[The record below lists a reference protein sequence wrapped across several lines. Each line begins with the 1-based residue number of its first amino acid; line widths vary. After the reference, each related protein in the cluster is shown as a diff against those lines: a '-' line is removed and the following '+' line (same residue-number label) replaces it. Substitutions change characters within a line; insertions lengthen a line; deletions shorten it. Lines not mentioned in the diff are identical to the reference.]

1 MKIGYARV
9 STVDQNEARQ
19 MEALREEGVEMIYMD
34 KKSGKDFNR
43 PEYQKMIAS
52 LKKGDVLVVHSIDR
66 LGRNYEEI
74 IAEWRKITKE
84 IEADIIVQDM
94 PLLNTTQNKD
104 LTGTLIA
111 DIVLQLLSY
120 VAQRERENIRQR
132 QKEGIAIAK
141 AQGKYKGRA
150 KKKSIKNFLI
160 TPSSDGRMEKSQ
172 KFNLLKLWEYQEVRC
187 INYWRMSEMI
197 DFTNKSI
204 TTQNN
209 VESER
214 LLKKA
219 VAQGFKL
226 PKMRK
231 SNRVM

>member
-19 MEALREEGVEMIYMD
+19 MEALREDGVDRIYMD

-43 PEYQKMIAS
+43 PEYQKMIS
-52 LKKGDVLVVHSIDR
+52 ELHKGDVLVIHSIDR

-74 IAEWRKITKE
+74 ITEWRKITKE

-94 PLLNTTQNKD
+94 PLLNTSQNKD

-150 KKKSIKNFLI
+150 KKEIDKKLFEDTKARWQNGEI
-160 TPSSDGRMEKSQ
+160 TKIQFAETIGVSRGTLYRILGEEK
-172 KFNLLKLWEYQEVRC
+172 
-187 INYWRMSEMI
+187 
-197 DFTNKSI
+197 DD
-204 TTQNN
+204 
-209 VESER
+209 
-214 LLKKA
+214 
-219 VAQGFKL
+219 
-226 PKMRK
+226 
-231 SNRVM
+231 

>member
-150 KKKSIKNFLI
+150 KKEINKELFDNAKIRWQNGEI
-160 TPSSDGRMEKSQ
+160 TKVQFAEIMGISRSTLYK
-172 KFNLLKLWEYQEVRC
+172 LLEDEG
-187 INYWRMSEMI
+187 N
-197 DFTNKSI
+197 D
-204 TTQNN
+204 
-209 VESER
+209 
-214 LLKKA
+214 
-219 VAQGFKL
+219 
-226 PKMRK
+226 
-231 SNRVM
+231 

>member
-1 MKIGYARV
+1 MKIGYVRV

-19 MEALREEGVEMIYMD
+19 IEAMKADGIEKIYID

-43 PEYQKMIAS
+43 PEYQRMIS
-52 LKKGDVLVVHSIDR
+52 ELQKGDTLVIHSIDR

-74 IAEWRKITKE
+74 IEEWRRITKE
-84 IEADIIVQDM
+84 IEANVIVQDM
-94 PLLNTTQNKD
+94 PLLNTCQNKD

-150 KKKSIKNFLI
+150 KREINKKLFEETKLRWQNGEI
-160 TPSSDGRMEKSQ
+160 TKVQFAEIMGISRGTLYK
-172 KFNLLKLWEYQEVRC
+172 LLEG
-187 INYWRMSEMI
+187 NAN
-197 DFTNKSI
+197 D
-204 TTQNN
+204 
-209 VESER
+209 
-214 LLKKA
+214 
-219 VAQGFKL
+219 
-226 PKMRK
+226 
-231 SNRVM
+231 

>member
-1 MKIGYARV
+1 MKIGYVRV
-9 STVDQNEARQ
+9 STVEQNEARQ
-19 MEALREEGVEMIYMD
+19 IEALREESVDKIYMD

-52 LKKGDVLVVHSIDR
+52 LQKGDVLVIHSIDR

-84 IEADIIVQDM
+84 IEADIVVQDM

-150 KKKSIKNFLI
+150 KKEVDKELFEETKQRWQTGEI
-160 TPSSDGRMEKSQ
+160 TKVQFAEIMGVSRGT
-172 KFNLLKLWEYQEVRC
+172 LY
-187 INYWRMSEMI
+187 
-197 DFTNKSI
+197 
-204 TTQNN
+204 
-209 VESER
+209 
-214 LLKKA
+214 
-219 VAQGFKL
+219 
-226 PKMRK
+226 KMLGGEQQ
-231 SNRVM
+231 

>member
-1 MKIGYARV
+1 MKVGYVRV

-19 MEALREEGVEMIYMD
+19 IEAMKTDGVEKIYMD

-52 LKKGDVLVVHSIDR
+52 LQKGDILVIHSIDR

-74 IAEWRKITKE
+74 IAEWRRITKE

-132 QKEGIAIAK
+132 QKEGIANC
-141 AQGKYKGRA
+141 
-150 KKKSIKNFLI
+150 KSPGQI
-160 TPSSDGRMEKSQ
+160 
-172 KFNLLKLWEYQEVRC
+172 
-187 INYWRMSEMI
+187 
-197 DFTNKSI
+197 
-204 TTQNN
+204 
-209 VESER
+209 
-214 LLKKA
+214 
-219 VAQGFKL
+219 
-226 PKMRK
+226 
-231 SNRVM
+231 

>member
-19 MEALREEGVEMIYMD
+19 MEALREDGVDRIYMD

-43 PEYQKMIAS
+43 PEYQKMIS
-52 LKKGDVLVVHSIDR
+52 ELHKGDVLVIHSIDR

-74 IAEWRKITKE
+74 ITEWRKITKE

-94 PLLNTTQNKD
+94 PLLNTSQNKD

-111 DIVLQLLSY
+111 DIVLQLRSY

-141 AQGKYKGRA
+141 ARGKYKGRA
-150 KKKSIKNFLI
+150 KKEIDKKLFEDTKARWQNGEI
-160 TPSSDGRMEKSQ
+160 TKIQFAEIIGVSRGTLYKILGEEK
-172 KFNLLKLWEYQEVRC
+172 
-187 INYWRMSEMI
+187 
-197 DFTNKSI
+197 DD
-204 TTQNN
+204 
-209 VESER
+209 
-214 LLKKA
+214 
-219 VAQGFKL
+219 
-226 PKMRK
+226 
-231 SNRVM
+231 

>member
-19 MEALREEGVEMIYMD
+19 MEALREDGVDRIYMD

-43 PEYQKMIAS
+43 PEYQKMIS
-52 LKKGDVLVVHSIDR
+52 ELHKGDVLVIHSIDR

-74 IAEWRKITKE
+74 ITEWRKITKE
-84 IEADIIVQDM
+84 IEADIIVQDI
-94 PLLNTTQNKD
+94 PFLNTSQNKD

-141 AQGKYKGRA
+141 ARGKYKGRA
-150 KKKSIKNFLI
+150 KKEIDKKLFEDTKARWQNGEI
-160 TPSSDGRMEKSQ
+160 TKIQFAEIIGVSRGTLYKILGEEK
-172 KFNLLKLWEYQEVRC
+172 
-187 INYWRMSEMI
+187 
-197 DFTNKSI
+197 DD
-204 TTQNN
+204 
-209 VESER
+209 
-214 LLKKA
+214 
-219 VAQGFKL
+219 
-226 PKMRK
+226 
-231 SNRVM
+231 

>member
-1 MKIGYARV
+1 MKIGYVRV
-9 STVDQNEARQ
+9 STVEQNEARQ
-19 MEALREEGVEMIYMD
+19 MEALREEGVDKIYMD

-52 LKKGDVLVVHSIDR
+52 LQKGDVLVIHSIDR

-84 IEADIIVQDM
+84 IEADIVVQDM

-141 AQGKYKGRA
+141 AQGKYKGRV
-150 KKKSIKNFLI
+150 KKEVDKELFEKTKQRWQAGEI
-160 TPSSDGRMEKSQ
+160 TKVQFAEIMGVSRGT
-172 KFNLLKLWEYQEVRC
+172 LY
-187 INYWRMSEMI
+187 
-197 DFTNKSI
+197 
-204 TTQNN
+204 
-209 VESER
+209 
-214 LLKKA
+214 
-219 VAQGFKL
+219 
-226 PKMRK
+226 KMLGGEQ
-231 SNRVM
+231 

>member
-1 MKIGYARV
+1 MKVGYVRV
-9 STVDQNEARQ
+9 STVEQNEARQ
-19 MEALREEGVEMIYMD
+19 IEAMKADGVERIYMD

-52 LKKGDVLVVHSIDR
+52 LQKGDILVIHSIDR

-74 IAEWRKITKE
+74 IVEWRKITKE

-94 PLLNTTQNKD
+94 PLLNTSQNKD

-141 AQGKYKGRA
+141 ARGKYKGRA
-150 KKKSIKNFLI
+150 KKEIDKKLFEDTKARWQNGEI
-160 TPSSDGRMEKSQ
+160 TKIQFAEIIGVSRGTLYKILGEEK
-172 KFNLLKLWEYQEVRC
+172 
-187 INYWRMSEMI
+187 
-197 DFTNKSI
+197 DD
-204 TTQNN
+204 
-209 VESER
+209 
-214 LLKKA
+214 
-219 VAQGFKL
+219 
-226 PKMRK
+226 
-231 SNRVM
+231 

>member
-19 MEALREEGVEMIYMD
+19 MEALREDGVDRIYMD
-34 KKSGKDFNR
+34 KKSGKNFNR
-43 PEYQKMIAS
+43 PEYQKMIS
-52 LKKGDVLVVHSIDR
+52 ELHKGDVLVIHSIDR

-74 IAEWRKITKE
+74 ITEWRKITKE

-94 PLLNTTQNKD
+94 PLLNTSQNKD

-141 AQGKYKGRA
+141 ARGKYKGRA
-150 KKKSIKNFLI
+150 KKEIDKKLFEDTKARWQNGEI
-160 TPSSDGRMEKSQ
+160 TKIQFAEIIGVSRGTLYKILGEEK
-172 KFNLLKLWEYQEVRC
+172 
-187 INYWRMSEMI
+187 
-197 DFTNKSI
+197 DD
-204 TTQNN
+204 
-209 VESER
+209 
-214 LLKKA
+214 
-219 VAQGFKL
+219 
-226 PKMRK
+226 
-231 SNRVM
+231 

>member
-19 MEALREEGVEMIYMD
+19 MEALREDGVDRIYMD

-43 PEYQKMIAS
+43 PEYQKMIS
-52 LKKGDVLVVHSIDR
+52 ELHKGDVLVIHSIDR

-74 IAEWRKITKE
+74 ITEWRKITKE

-94 PLLNTTQNKD
+94 PLLNTSQNKD

-150 KKKSIKNFLI
+150 KKEINKKLFEDTKARWQNGEI
-160 TPSSDGRMEKSQ
+160 TKIQFAEIIGVSRGTLYKILGEEK
-172 KFNLLKLWEYQEVRC
+172 
-187 INYWRMSEMI
+187 
-197 DFTNKSI
+197 DD
-204 TTQNN
+204 
-209 VESER
+209 
-214 LLKKA
+214 
-219 VAQGFKL
+219 
-226 PKMRK
+226 
-231 SNRVM
+231 

>member
-9 STVDQNEARQ
+9 STVEQNEARQ
-19 MEALREEGVEMIYMD
+19 MEALKEEGVDRIYMD

-52 LKKGDVLVVHSIDR
+52 LQKGDVLVVHSIDR
-66 LGRNYEEI
+66 LGRNYDEI
-74 IAEWRKITKE
+74 ITEWRKITKE

-94 PLLNTTQNKD
+94 PLLNTSQNKD
-104 LTGTLIA
+104 LTGTFIA

-150 KKKSIKNFLI
+150 KKEIDKKLFENTKIRWQSGEI
-160 TPSSDGRMEKSQ
+160 TKVQFAEIMGISRGTLYK
-172 KFNLLKLWEYQEVRC
+172 LLEG
-187 INYWRMSEMI
+187 NAN
-197 DFTNKSI
+197 D
-204 TTQNN
+204 
-209 VESER
+209 
-214 LLKKA
+214 
-219 VAQGFKL
+219 
-226 PKMRK
+226 
-231 SNRVM
+231 

>member
-9 STVDQNEARQ
+9 STVEQNEARQ
-19 MEALREEGVEMIYMD
+19 MEALREEGVDKIYMD

-43 PEYQKMIAS
+43 PEYQKLIAS
-52 LKKGDVLVVHSIDR
+52 LQKGDVLVIHSIDR

-84 IEADIIVQDM
+84 IEADIVVQDM

-150 KKKSIKNFLI
+150 KKEVDKELFEKAKQRWQAGEI
-160 TPSSDGRMEKSQ
+160 TKVQFAEIMGVSRGT
-172 KFNLLKLWEYQEVRC
+172 LY
-187 INYWRMSEMI
+187 
-197 DFTNKSI
+197 
-204 TTQNN
+204 
-209 VESER
+209 
-214 LLKKA
+214 
-219 VAQGFKL
+219 
-226 PKMRK
+226 KMLGGEQ
-231 SNRVM
+231 

>member
-1 MKIGYARV
+1 MKIGYVRV

-19 MEALREEGVEMIYMD
+19 IEAMKADGIEKIYID

-43 PEYQKMIAS
+43 PEYQRMIS
-52 LKKGDVLVVHSIDR
+52 ELQKGDTLVIHSIDR

-74 IAEWRKITKE
+74 IEEWRRITKE
-84 IEADIIVQDM
+84 IEANVIVQDM
-94 PLLNTTQNKD
+94 PLLNTCQNKD

-150 KKKSIKNFLI
+150 KREINKKLFEETKLRWQNGEI
-160 TPSSDGRMEKSQ
+160 TKAQFAEIMGVSRGTLYKLLEEEK
-172 KFNLLKLWEYQEVRC
+172 R
-187 INYWRMSEMI
+187 
-197 DFTNKSI
+197 
-204 TTQNN
+204 
-209 VESER
+209 
-214 LLKKA
+214 
-219 VAQGFKL
+219 
-226 PKMRK
+226 
-231 SNRVM
+231 

>member
-19 MEALREEGVEMIYMD
+19 MEALREEGVDRIYMD

-52 LKKGDVLVVHSIDR
+52 LQKDDVLVIHSIDR

-74 IAEWRKITKE
+74 ITEWRKITKE

-94 PLLNTTQNKD
+94 PLLNTSQNKD

-150 KKKSIKNFLI
+150 KKEIDKKLFEDTKARWQNGEI
-160 TPSSDGRMEKSQ
+160 TKIQFAEIMGISRSTLYKILEGEEHD
-172 KFNLLKLWEYQEVRC
+172 
-187 INYWRMSEMI
+187 
-197 DFTNKSI
+197 
-204 TTQNN
+204 
-209 VESER
+209 
-214 LLKKA
+214 
-219 VAQGFKL
+219 
-226 PKMRK
+226 
-231 SNRVM
+231 

>member
-19 MEALREEGVEMIYMD
+19 MEALREDGVDRIYMD

-43 PEYQKMIAS
+43 PEYQKMIS
-52 LKKGDVLVVHSIDR
+52 ELHKGDVLVIHSIDR

-94 PLLNTTQNKD
+94 PLLNTSQNKD

-141 AQGKYKGRA
+141 ARGKYKGRA
-150 KKKSIKNFLI
+150 KKEIDKKLFEDTKARWQNGEI
-160 TPSSDGRMEKSQ
+160 TKIQFAEIIGVSRGTLYKILGEEK
-172 KFNLLKLWEYQEVRC
+172 
-187 INYWRMSEMI
+187 
-197 DFTNKSI
+197 DD
-204 TTQNN
+204 
-209 VESER
+209 
-214 LLKKA
+214 
-219 VAQGFKL
+219 
-226 PKMRK
+226 
-231 SNRVM
+231 